1 MSIFILVSG
10 VVLLTYK
17 KPESAKKSTARGIA
31 LSSTLPA
38 SRNAKKMHVSKDSSG
53 HDDDE
58 EEEVTAM
65 HPHEGEDEVMWDLGQ
80 ASDDEDAGDD
90 DDGKKVRDHHAA
102 HGSKIG
108 GGGESEQQ
116 QHQGR
121 GLSASGQA
129 TGEEGRGLMQLNDD
143 GTHDSELW

>member
-1 MSIFILVSG
+1 VSIFILISG

-17 KPESAKKSTARGIA
+17 KPESAKKITARGIA

-38 SRNAKKMHVSKDSSG
+38 SKKMGVSKDSSG
-53 HDDDE
+53 RDDDE
-58 EEEVTAM
+58 EEEEEDAAM
-65 HPHEGEDEVMWDLGQ
+65 RAHGGEDEVMWDLGQ

-90 DDGKKVRDHHAA
+90 DDVGKKVRDHHAA

-108 GGGESEQQ
+108 GGDESEQ